1 MQQNKPLSTYI
12 FAFFAMAFWGMSFVW
27 TKMVLDYYEPISI
40 IFIRLL
46 ISSAILFLF
55 MHLFNRNE
63 KILKKD
69 WKWFIISALFS
80 PFLYFIGENYGVK
93 FTSPAISA
101 ILVATIPLFTPV
113 AAYYTFKERL
123 SWLNI
128 AGMFLSF
135 FGIIIMLVD
144 KNLSFTAEPLGIFM
158 LFGAVF
164 SAVIYSVIIKKLS
177 ERYSSTVIISYQNLL
192 GAVYFMPV
200 FLIFD
205 YNHFAQVTPTT
216 MVIINI
222 LLLAV
227 FGSSLAFIFF
237 TMVIRDIGI
246 SRANIL
252 TNFIPV
258 FTAIFSFFILS
269 EYFDLAKI
277 TGMAIVIGGILLS
290 QLDKGRKLFASYRF
304 IWPFNNHKK

>member
-1 MQQNKPLSTYI
+1 MLKNRSVTTYI

-27 TKMVLDYYEPISI
+27 TKMVLDFYEPVTI

-46 ISSAILFLF
+46 ISTAILFSFMKLF
-55 MHLFNRNE
+55 KQHQRIA
-63 KILKKD
+63 KSD
-69 WKWFIISALFS
+69 WKWFLISALFS

-101 ILVATIPLFTPV
+101 IIIATIPLFTPI
-113 AAYYTFKERL
+113 AAYYTLNERL
-123 SWLNI
+123 SPLNI

-135 FGIIIMLVD
+135 FGIIVMLVD
-144 KNLSFTAEPLGIFM
+144 KNLSFTVEPKGIFL

-164 SAVIYSVIIKKLS
+164 SAVIYSVIIKNLS
-177 ERYSSTVIISYQNLL
+177 TRYSSTFIISYQNLL
-192 GAVYFMPV
+192 GAIYFLPV

-205 YNHFAQVTPTT
+205 FQHFHTIDPDP

-222 LLLAV
+222 LLLAI

-246 SRANIL
+246 SKANIL

-258 FTAIFSFFILS
+258 FTAVFSYFILS
-269 EYFDLAKI
+269 EYFDLGKI
-277 TGMAIVIGGILLS
+277 IGMAMVIGGILLA
-290 QLDKGRKLFASYRF
+290 QLKKGRRLFSTYRF
-304 IWPFNNHKK
+304 FWPFNNSRK